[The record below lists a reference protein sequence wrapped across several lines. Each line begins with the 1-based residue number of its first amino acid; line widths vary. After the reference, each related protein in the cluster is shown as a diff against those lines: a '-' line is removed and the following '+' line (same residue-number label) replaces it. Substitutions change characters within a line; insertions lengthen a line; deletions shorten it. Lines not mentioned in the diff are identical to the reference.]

1 MNKPACEGRLI
12 LCVFRSLKDIKYIVS
27 SSECELDHHLDAVVV
42 NLVESIDGE
51 SIGVVGFS
59 VTVAG
64 CSAVVLKTEGEFAD
78 VVNHGSNYT
87 PEGVE
92 TL

>member
-1 MNKPACEGRLI
+1 MCLSQSQGHQVCR
-12 LCVFRSLKDIKYIVS
+12 S
-27 SSECELDHHLDAVVV
+27 SSERKLDHHLDAVVV
-42 NLVESIDGE
+42 NPVESIEGE
-51 SIGVVGFS
+51 SVGVVGFS

-78 VVNHGSNYT
+78 VVNNGRDYT
-87 PEGVE
+87 PVGVE